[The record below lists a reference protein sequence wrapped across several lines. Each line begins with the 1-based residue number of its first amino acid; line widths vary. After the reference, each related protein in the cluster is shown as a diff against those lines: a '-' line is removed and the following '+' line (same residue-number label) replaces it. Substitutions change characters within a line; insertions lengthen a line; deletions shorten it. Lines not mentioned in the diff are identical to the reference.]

1 MGIGQKHRKIKKLIM
16 AFKMR
21 SGNTTSFKKMGSS
34 PYKVANDADGD
45 GIPDTV
51 DRDAGDGSGK
61 ARTAPAPKSSPK
73 MDNAKW
79 KAGSDAAKKNTGRS
93 LNELVAAR
101 KGLEKGSN
109 EYNKIQN
116 SINKA
121 LGNSKR
127 YDVKP
132 DAPAAAAASGDG
144 SKTNKITGR
153 TKTTTTDKDP
163 NTGAD
168 RTTKTTTRKDG
179 TTARIKSETDDKKSV
194 SRINRD
200 GDKQTN
206 VVKTG
211 RSTDTK
217 KDDVKTKTK
226 IRGGDEPTQTTRTRT
241 ADTVTKTE
249 TDLKTG
255 DSTSKSRKRLGKG
268 LIKDVVAKGKARRN
282 TRKANKAKASKAAA
296 ANTQKAADAL
306 EKDVAASAMKN
317 MKTGKY
323 KQSFAKKKK

>member
-1 MGIGQKHRKIKKLIM
+1 M

-21 SGNTTSFKKMGSS
+21 SGNTTSFKEMGSS

-101 KGLEKGSN
+101 KGVEKGSN

-116 SINKA
+116 SINEA

-132 DAPAAAAASGDG
+132 DAPAKGNKMVDGQEVKKGLGAEKGKTLTAEAKTAEKAKLAKTQANIKEAKSVGD
-144 SKTNKITGR
+144 R
-153 TKTTTTDKDP
+153 DARDK
-163 NTGAD
+163 AQLE
-168 RTTKTTTRKDG
+168 K
-179 TTARIKSETDDKKSV
+179 ARIQSGGDDKF
-194 SRINRD
+194 
-200 GDKQTN
+200 
-206 VVKTG
+206 TG
-211 RSTDTK
+211 TVAS
-217 KDDVKTKTK
+217 
-226 IRGGDEPTQTTRTRT
+226 RT
-241 ADTVTKTE
+241 AGKIKGAVNRAQLSQRAKNVARLE
-249 TDLKTG
+249 K
-255 DSTSKSRKRLGKG
+255 KAAKRQ
-268 LIKDVVAKGKARRN
+268 AKGKSTDRVNRKIDRKTMTREEREA
-282 TRKANKAKASKAAA
+282 RKAAGTKGAPAGTTQNS
-296 ANTQKAADAL
+296 NTDSS
-306 EKDVAASAMKN
+306 EMPSSMK
-317 MKTGKY
+317 KY
-323 KQSFAKKKK
+323 KKK

>member
-1 MGIGQKHRKIKKLIM
+1 M

-21 SGNTTSFKKMGSS
+21 SGNTTSFKKMGSTPLKATAEEMRKAGVS
-34 PYKVANDADGD
+34 EGTIKLAD
-45 GIPDTV
+45 
-51 DRDAGDGSGK
+51 K
-61 ARTAPAPKSSPK
+61 ARSNPK
-73 MDNAKW
+73 MDNDKW
-79 KAGSDAAKKNTGRS
+79 KAGSDAAKKNTGQS

-101 KGLEKGSN
+101 KGVEKGSN

-116 SINKA
+116 SINEA

-217 KDDVKTKTK
+217 ADDVKTKTK

-255 DSTSKSRKRLGKG
+255 DTKSKSRKRLGKG
-268 LIKDVVAKGKARRN
+268 LIKDVVAKGKARRDA
-282 TRKANKAKASKAAA
+282 RKANKPGKVKGSKAPEG
-296 ANTQKAADAL
+296 TTYDPAD
-306 EKDVAASAMKN
+306 DSSNMPASAMKN
-317 MKTGKY
+317 Y
-323 KQSFAKKKK
+323 KKGYYKKKK

>member
-1 MGIGQKHRKIKKLIM
+1 M

-34 PYKVANDADGD
+34 PAKATAEEMREAGVSEGTVKLAD
-45 GIPDTV
+45 
-51 DRDAGDGSGK
+51 K
-61 ARTAPAPKSSPK
+61 ARSNPK

-109 EYNKIQN
+109 EYNKVQN

-132 DAPAAAAASGDG
+132 DAPAAGDG

-168 RTTKTTTRKDG
+168 RATKTTTRKDG

-217 KDDVKTKTK
+217 QDDVKTKTK

-268 LIKDVVAKGKARRN
+268 LIKDMVAKGKARRN
-282 TRKANKAKASKAAA
+282 DRKA
-296 ANTQKAADAL
+296 D
-306 EKDVAASAMKN
+306 EPASAMKN
-317 MKTGKY
+317 Y
-323 KQSFAKKKK
+323 KKGYYKKKK

>member
-1 MGIGQKHRKIKKLIM
+1 M

-34 PYKVANDADGD
+34 PAKATAEEMREAGVSEGTVKLAD
-45 GIPDTV
+45 
-51 DRDAGDGSGK
+51 K
-61 ARTAPAPKSSPK
+61 ARSNPK

-109 EYNKIQN
+109 EYNKVQN

-132 DAPAAAAASGDG
+132 DAPAAASGDG

-168 RTTKTTTRKDG
+168 RATKTTTRKDG

-217 KDDVKTKTK
+217 QDDVKTKTK

-268 LIKDVVAKGKARRN
+268 LIKDMVAKGKARRN
-282 TRKANKAKASKAAA
+282 DRKA
-296 ANTQKAADAL
+296 D
-306 EKDVAASAMKN
+306 EPASAMKN
-317 MKTGKY
+317 Y
-323 KQSFAKKKK
+323 KKGYYKKKK